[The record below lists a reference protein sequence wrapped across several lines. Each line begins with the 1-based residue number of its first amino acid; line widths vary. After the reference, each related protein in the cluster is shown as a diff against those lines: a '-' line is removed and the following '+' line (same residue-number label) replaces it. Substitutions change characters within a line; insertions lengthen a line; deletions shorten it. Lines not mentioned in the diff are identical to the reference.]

1 MDIWIWINVYVIISL
16 FLFLR
21 EFTRVKWS
29 ENENEWRKDEFFLFF
44 GESRKKR
51 EFGAIRYFKESI
63 MNRLVNSKQIREWAD
78 KLKS

>member
-1 MDIWIWINVYVIISL
+1 M
-16 FLFLR
+16 FLR

-51 EFGAIRYFKESI
+51 GFGAIRYFKESM
-63 MNRLVNSKQIREWAD
+63 MNRPVSSKQIREWID
-78 KLKS
+78 KLKSQQGLII

>member
-1 MDIWIWINVYVIISL
+1 M
-16 FLFLR
+16 FLR

-29 ENENEWRKDEFFLFF
+29 EFLFF

>member
-1 MDIWIWINVYVIISL
+1 MYGGVIISL

-51 EFGAIRYFKESI
+51 EFGAI

>member
-1 MDIWIWINVYVIISL
+1 MLYIYVIISL

-29 ENENEWRKDEFFLFF
+29 ENENEFYFL
-44 GESRKKR
+44 ESRERR

-78 KLKS
+78 KQGLII

>member
-1 MDIWIWINVYVIISL
+1 M
-16 FLFLR
+16 FLR

-29 ENENEWRKDEFFLFF
+29 ENENEFYFL
-44 GESRKKR
+44 ESRERR